1 MVQKDQERKDVG
13 NPKLGVSMS
22 SNDSL
27 DVVMDELREVAWDY
41 EVMQKERAANM
52 YKKGSDRIK
61 DSDLTP
67 S

>member
-41 EVMQKERAANM
+41 EVMQKERAAN
-52 YKKGSDRIK
+52 
-61 DSDLTP
+61 
-67 S
+67 